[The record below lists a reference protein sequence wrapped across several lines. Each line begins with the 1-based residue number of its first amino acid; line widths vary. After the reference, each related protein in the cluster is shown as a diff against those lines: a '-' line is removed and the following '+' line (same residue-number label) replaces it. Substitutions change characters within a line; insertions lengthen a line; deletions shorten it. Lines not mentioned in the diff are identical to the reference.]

1 MNLERLA
8 AELDKFCAANV
19 YVGPPPW
26 TWTTPQP
33 PTEPEL
39 VTVKQAAKMF
49 ALGERTIYR
58 LVQDGL
64 IPSSKVGRAVRLKP
78 ADLRRYLEETR
89 LD

>member
-1 MNLERLA
+1 MDLQKLA

-19 YVGPPPW
+19 YIGPPPW
-26 TWTTPQP
+26 ATQQP
-33 PTEPEL
+33 APEPEL

-49 ALGERTIYR
+49 ALGERTVYR